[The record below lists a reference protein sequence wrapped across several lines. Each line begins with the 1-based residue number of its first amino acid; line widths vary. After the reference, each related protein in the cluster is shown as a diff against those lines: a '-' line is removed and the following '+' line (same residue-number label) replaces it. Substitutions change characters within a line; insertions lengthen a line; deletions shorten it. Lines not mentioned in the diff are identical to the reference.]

1 MVEEKTRMPGVGMTK
16 LVTLPVATWAYGCP
30 FIAKSVKISAALEA
44 FGAQPCPEGRR

>member
-1 MVEEKTRMPGVGMTK
+1 MVEEKTQTFDVGMAK
-16 LVTLPVATWAYGCP
+16 LVALPVATWAYGCP